1 MGISVRV
8 SLYDNNQ
15 LLVIPETDIQGEILR
30 KESVTGELFLD
41 DGRMS
46 SKKQRDKIHA
56 TIRDIAE
63 WCGHDREYLRRYF
76 TENFC
81 EDNEI
86 DYFSLSPRKENIVD
100 MTTARHFITFL
111 IEFCFAWNVPS
122 FDTMRN
128 RAEEIGKYLYLCL
141 LYRKCAVC
149 NSRADIHH
157 EDHVGMGRNRKKI
170 IHEGMQAIALCRK
183 HHDEVH
189 NMGKAFYDLY
199 HLYTIALDKYLCQA
213 LKLKYERG
221 EENNEFFERDKHF
234 LQLDDFQ
241 PNAVCML
248 ADGVTPLYAF

>member
-1 MGISVRV
+1 MGIPVRV

-15 LLVIPETDIQGEILR
+15 LLVIPETDIQGELLR

-41 DGRMS
+41 DGRIS
-46 SKKQRDKIHA
+46 SKKQRNKIHA
-56 TIRDIAE
+56 TIRDISE

-100 MTTARHFITFL
+100 MTTARRFITFL

-128 RAEEIGKYLYLCL
+128 RTEEIGKYLYLCL

-149 NSRADIHH
+149 NAYADIHH
-157 EDHVGMGRNRKKI
+157 EDRVGMGRDRKKI

-183 HHDEVH
+183 HHEEVH

-199 HLYTIALDKYLCQA
+199 HLYTIALDKYLCRT

-221 EENNEFFERDKHF
+221 EGDNEILERDKYF
-234 LQLDDFQ
+234 LELDRLQ
-241 PNAVCML
+241 PTVASESS
-248 ADGVTPLYAF
+248 DGLPLPYAF